1 MEAVCMAREK
11 DSPEMDFPFPALFI
25 YQKNSLLDVKQG
37 GKIMD
42 TQMEEQG
49 DKAKTFTQEE
59 VNAIIQERLAKEKAK
74 YEKQIADMQAD
85 IKYREKRLEAV
96 GKLKEKGIPEELVDL
111 VKLDDDKAFN
121 VSMELLERTY
131 KQTQSGTKKE
141 DTEGTSHKGY
151 KPKGGITVCDD
162 PIREAMG
169 LD

>member
-1 MEAVCMAREK
+1 
-11 DSPEMDFPFPALFI
+11 
-25 YQKNSLLDVKQG
+25 
-37 GKIMD
+37 MD
-42 TQMEEQG
+42 TQMEEHG

-85 IKYREKRLEAV
+85 IKHREKRLEAV

-121 VSMELLERTY
+121 ASMELLERTY
-131 KQTQSGTKKE
+131 KQNQP
-141 DTEGTSHKGY
+141 GTSNEGDGHASQKGY
-151 KPKGGITVCDD
+151 KPRGGTAVCDD

-169 LD
+169 LE